1 MISLKEIWAFAAQK
15 HDFPSKNLVI
25 QLYGLATAGLLAWL
39 EEKPTW
45 AVGWLGLRQI
55 ITVTRIEQVSC
66 CHSSII

>member
-1 MISLKEIWAFAAQK
+1 MISFKEIWAFAAQK

-45 AVGWLGLRQI
+45 AVGWLGVKTNNYSYQDRSGFMLPF
-55 ITVTRIEQVSC
+55 
-66 CHSSII
+66 